1 VTHTPD
7 ARTPETQTPQ
17 TQTPQARTPEAA
29 FTANRSLLVGV
40 AYRLLGSVGDAED
53 VVQEAWLRLDRAG
66 GEPIDNLAAWLTAV
80 VSRLCIDVLRSRR
93 ARPVADIEDSL
104 LDLVVTED
112 VEPGPEERAVLA
124 DSVGRALL
132 AVLEELTPD
141 ERLAFVLHDTFAVP
155 FEQIGGIIGRTTDAT
170 KMLASRARAKV
181 RRRPGDTATRKQQR
195 EVVDAFL
202 AAARDGDFDRL
213 LEVLDPG
220 LTWRMHTARGVLVRS
235 GAQELAKRARVG
247 GNGRITARRVLV
259 DGEPGVLAWTGDG
272 TPLALMACIIE
283 GDRIIEVESI
293 ADPRNLAALDLPPRD
308 PPPPV
313 TSGAARSS

>member
-1 VTHTPD
+1 MD
-7 ARTPETQTPQ
+7 RTESQDVL
-17 TQTPQARTPEAA
+17 AAA
-29 FTANRSLLVGV
+29 FERERDRLTAL
-40 AYRLLGSVGDAED
+40 AYRMLGSRGDAED
-53 VVQEAWLRLDRAG
+53 AVQEAWLRLDRAS
-66 GEPIDNLAAWLTAV
+66 GEPIDNLAAWLTTV
-80 VSRLCIDVLRSRR
+80 VSRLCIDALRSRR
-93 ARPVADIEDSL
+93 ARPEADVDVEDSL

-124 DSVGRALL
+124 DSVGRVLL
-132 AVLEELTPD
+132 AVLEALTPD

-155 FEQIGGIIGRTTDAT
+155 FEEIGRIIGKSTDAT

-181 RRRPGDTATRKQQR
+181 RGRPVATATRQQQR
-195 EVVDAFL
+195 AVVDAFL

-220 LTWRMHTARGVLVRS
+220 LTWRMHTARGVLVRR

-259 DGEPGVLAWTGDG
+259 DGEPGVLAWTADG
-272 TPLALMACIIE
+272 TPLALMACTIE
-283 GDRIIEVESI
+283 GNRIIEVESI
-293 ADPRNLAALDLPPRD
+293 ADPRILAALDLPSRD
-308 PPPPV
+308 PQPPV